1 LEIALRERYW
11 KPKRFFLGNAPPR
24 RSPPGTRA
32 RAPSFP
38 TMMMKIPALFVLLTA
53 TSITRVASY
62 GVIHRHDH
70 IDDERYERHVRAMYA
85 LDDLLSEYNRLHDH
99 PDPDYHR
106 KHREPEFVK
115 AHKDTHHH
123 HAQHARR
130 KEALHKAHGDVPI
143 ACDDFVS
150 MQATLHDCMKHP
162 TWEVPYGDCCEG
174 LRIWNDAGCNCPDT
188 KTVLSHDVTFA
199 HYAKLAATFTPV
211 CQVDVSSF
219 QCETSPESSSGHFHL
234 ALPKRL
240 PHEHDSASSSSN
252 AGRGLK
258 QLYGGTSGK
267 QEIDCADF
275 TSAMITV
282 SLFLFAYVQFD

>member
-1 LEIALRERYW
+1 MPNKISRCTSVSVGNCTARALLEAET
-11 KPKRFFLGNAPPR
+11 FFSLETRRPVVRPR
-24 RSPPGTRA
+24 HTRA
-32 RAPSFP
+32 RTFLPP
-38 TMMMKIPALFVLLTA
+38 TMMKIPALFVLLTA
-53 TSITRVASY
+53 TSIARVASY

-150 MQATLHDCMKHP
+150 MQAS
-162 TWEVPYGDCCEG
+162 Y
-174 LRIWNDAGCNCPDT
+174 
-188 KTVLSHDVTFA
+188 
-199 HYAKLAATFTPV
+199 
-211 CQVDVSSF
+211 
-219 QCETSPESSSGHFHL
+219 
-234 ALPKRL
+234 
-240 PHEHDSASSSSN
+240 
-252 AGRGLK
+252 
-258 QLYGGTSGK
+258 
-267 QEIDCADF
+267 
-275 TSAMITV
+275 
-282 SLFLFAYVQFD
+282 FLFTYGQLD

>member
-1 LEIALRERYW
+1 MRRRASTTGEIILRVYLFNLYMPNKISRTTCFSWKLHTARALLEAETFFPW
-11 KPKRFFLGNAPPR
+11 KRAAP
-24 RSPPGTRA
+24 SFTPGTRA

-38 TMMMKIPALFVLLTA
+38 TMMKIPALFVLLTA
-53 TSITRVASY
+53 TSIARVASY

-150 MQATLHDCMKHP
+150 MQAN
-162 TWEVPYGDCCEG
+162 Y
-174 LRIWNDAGCNCPDT
+174 
-188 KTVLSHDVTFA
+188 
-199 HYAKLAATFTPV
+199 
-211 CQVDVSSF
+211 
-219 QCETSPESSSGHFHL
+219 
-234 ALPKRL
+234 
-240 PHEHDSASSSSN
+240 
-252 AGRGLK
+252 
-258 QLYGGTSGK
+258 
-267 QEIDCADF
+267 
-275 TSAMITV
+275 
-282 SLFLFAYVQFD
+282 FLFTYGQLD

>member
-1 LEIALRERYW
+1 MPNKISRCTSVSVGNCTARALLEAET
-11 KPKRFFLGNAPPR
+11 FFSLETR
-24 RSPPGTRA
+24 RPVVRPHTRA
-32 RAPSFP
+32 RTFLPP
-38 TMMMKIPALFVLLTA
+38 TMMKIPALFVLLTA

-106 KHREPEFVK
+106 QHREPEFVK

-150 MQATLHDCMKHP
+150 MQA
-162 TWEVPYGDCCEG
+162 
-174 LRIWNDAGCNCPDT
+174 
-188 KTVLSHDVTFA
+188 
-199 HYAKLAATFTPV
+199 
-211 CQVDVSSF
+211 
-219 QCETSPESSSGHFHL
+219 
-234 ALPKRL
+234 
-240 PHEHDSASSSSN
+240 
-252 AGRGLK
+252 
-258 QLYGGTSGK
+258 
-267 QEIDCADF
+267 
-275 TSAMITV
+275 
-282 SLFLFAYVQFD
+282 SLFSFSYRQLD

>member
-1 LEIALRERYW
+1 MRRRASTTGEIILRVYLFNLYMPIRSLAHTVFSW
-11 KPKRFFLGNAPPR
+11 KLHSASVIGSRNVFFLGNAPP

-32 RAPSFP
+32 RALPSFP
-38 TMMMKIPALFVLLTA
+38 TMMKIPALFVLLTA
-53 TSITRVASY
+53 TSIARVASY

-106 KHREPEFVK
+106 QHREPEFVK

-150 MQATLHDCMKHP
+150 MQAS
-162 TWEVPYGDCCEG
+162 Y
-174 LRIWNDAGCNCPDT
+174 
-188 KTVLSHDVTFA
+188 
-199 HYAKLAATFTPV
+199 
-211 CQVDVSSF
+211 
-219 QCETSPESSSGHFHL
+219 
-234 ALPKRL
+234 
-240 PHEHDSASSSSN
+240 
-252 AGRGLK
+252 
-258 QLYGGTSGK
+258 
-267 QEIDCADF
+267 
-275 TSAMITV
+275 
-282 SLFLFAYVQFD
+282 FLFTYGQLE

>member
-1 LEIALRERYW
+1 MFIYSNFICICQIRSLAQHVFQLEIAQRERYW

-150 MQATLHDCMKHP
+150 MQA
-162 TWEVPYGDCCEG
+162 
-174 LRIWNDAGCNCPDT
+174 
-188 KTVLSHDVTFA
+188 
-199 HYAKLAATFTPV
+199 
-211 CQVDVSSF
+211 
-219 QCETSPESSSGHFHL
+219 
-234 ALPKRL
+234 
-240 PHEHDSASSSSN
+240 
-252 AGRGLK
+252 
-258 QLYGGTSGK
+258 
-267 QEIDCADF
+267 
-275 TSAMITV
+275 
-282 SLFLFAYVQFD
+282 SLFSFSYRQLD